1 MKFALIS
8 GSHRPTGNSGRIA
21 QHIAGLLE
29 GQGHS
34 TSVLDLA
41 TTELPFWDEGLW
53 GAEGLK
59 DKWQTQW
66 EPVKSELAS
75 ADAYIIVAPEYHGMA
90 PSKLTNLFL
99 LLGNGDVVAH
109 KPVLI
114 VTVSAGPVNGAYPV
128 AELRSFST
136 KNNRMVYIP
145 EHLIVRNA
153 GDMFLPETKPE
164 HEASNAYLTERLHW
178 LLAMLTDYAE
188 AFLTLR
194 AKGHTQVPSP
204 KFANGM

>member
-1 MKFALIS
+1 MRIALIS
-8 GSHRPTGNSGRIA
+8 GSHRPTGNSPRIA
-21 QHIAGLLE
+21 RHVASLLE

-34 TSVLDLA
+34 TYVLDLA
-41 TTELPFWDEGLW
+41 TTDLPFWDEGLW
-53 GAEGLK
+53 GQEGLA

-66 EPVKSELAS
+66 QPIQTELAA
-75 ADAYIIVAPEYHGMA
+75 ADAYIIVAPEYHGMV

-99 LLGNGDVVAH
+99 LLGNGDIVAH
-109 KPVLI
+109 KPALI

-136 KNNRMVYIP
+136 KNNKMVYLP
-145 EHLIVRNA
+145 EHLIIRSA
-153 GDMFLPETKPE
+153 GEMFLPETKPE
-164 HEASNAYLTERLHW
+164 HAASHAYLTERLHW

-188 AFLTLR
+188 GFRTIR
-194 AKGHTQVPSP
+194 AKGNTQIPAP